1 MWRGLAPP
9 RPDQRVAA
17 RRTMS
22 TERGTACAVRSDTL
36 RRPETPLR
44 PRLPVTTSAAPNV
57 RAAAP
62 RRGGEARDV
71 VHHREGSS
79 LANAPTGV
87 SGTGTTAIP
96 LPRTALQILAIDLAT
111 ETLPALALGASRP
124 SRTLMGLT
132 VRAIRDSDP
141 SAVHLLRHAVRGLQD
156 LARQRVGVLGQQAL
170 DGEVD
175 GVRRD
180 DDQRLTE
187 KTREHRAERRRRH
200 IFAFGIDRSDD
211 RRGAG
216 SGS

>member
-1 MWRGLAPP
+1 
-9 RPDQRVAA
+9 
-17 RRTMS
+17 MS

-124 SRTLMGLT
+124 SRPLMGLT

-156 LARQRVGVLGQQAL
+156 LARQRVGVLGS
-170 DGEVD
+170 
-175 GVRRD
+175 
-180 DDQRLTE
+180 RLSTARLMGYAV
-187 KTREHRAERRRRH
+187 TTISGSPRRRAS
-200 IFAFGIDRSDD
+200 IAPSAAGATSSRSASIAAMTDAEPAPAARD
-211 RRGAG
+211 
-216 SGS
+216 S